1 MKERK
6 EMADKMLEA
15 NGIAVDPPEDEL
27 DAIRHLLRKERR
39 RARILAVATY
49 VFVGLFVVS
58 LLMVGVVN
66 HTRIGRSYE
75 NAEEVVMGAL
85 ALFQGLA
92 IVFAILA
99 FYHSRQYKRRES
111 DTRLVDIQVRLAR
124 VESALEH
131 LAPKD

>member
-1 MKERK
+1 
-6 EMADKMLEA
+6 MADKMLEA
-15 NGIAVDPPEDEL
+15 NGIAVNPPDDEL

-39 RARILAVATY
+39 LARILAMATY
-49 VFVGLFVVS
+49 VFVGLFIVS

-75 NAEEVVMGAL
+75 NAEVVVMGAL
-85 ALFQGLA
+85 AVFRGLA

-99 FYHSRQYKRRES
+99 FYHSRQCKRKES
-111 DTRLVDIQVRLAR
+111 ETRLVEIQVRLAR

-131 LAPKD
+131 LTPKD